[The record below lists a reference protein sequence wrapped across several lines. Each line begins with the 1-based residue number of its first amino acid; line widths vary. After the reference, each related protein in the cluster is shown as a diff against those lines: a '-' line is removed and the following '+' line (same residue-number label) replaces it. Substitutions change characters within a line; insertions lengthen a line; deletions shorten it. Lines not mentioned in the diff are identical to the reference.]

1 MQTGSKTGGLSMHGG
16 AEQQGK
22 PPKGAAAIRAALD
35 AVQQASGPLPVGPH
49 AAGLRSDEQLAIASF
64 YDREIAERFLE
75 RLVAA
80 GIMTGSL
87 RRGFRQDQVFVDCG
101 DRQRAAELLAIHLEQ
116 TPDRV
121 MSRYRRTADMAL
133 LGAVL
138 GAIGVASESVSSRT
152 LLTFR
157 GAGVAFGFT
166 LYGGLIGLFLG
177 QLDAQARRAGR
188 LQFSLRDMLLAM
200 TLLSLLILSWQTLAS
215 LLR

>member
-1 MQTGSKTGGLSMHGG
+1 MHGG

-49 AAGLRSDEQLAIASF
+49 AAGLRSDERLVIASF
-64 YDREIAERFLE
+64 YDREIAQRFLE

-101 DRQRAAELLAIHLEQ
+101 DRQRAAELLAVHLEQ

-121 MSRYRRTADMAL
+121 MSRYRRTADLAL

-138 GAIGVASESVSSRT
+138 GATLGAIGVASDSLSSRT

-157 GAGVAFGFT
+157 GAVVAFGFT

-200 TLLSLLILSWQTLAS
+200 TLLSLLFLSWQTLS
-215 LLR
+215 PLLR